1 MNTEEALPDEM
12 LMDPVATGCKIKTP
26 CCDNRVFNKDDC
38 HEIRCFQSVLIRFS
52 QMLNGRNLLFLAGF
66 RDDPEVRFP
75 SPA

>member
-52 QMLNGRNLLFLAGF
+52 QMLNG
-66 RDDPEVRFP
+66 
-75 SPA
+75 